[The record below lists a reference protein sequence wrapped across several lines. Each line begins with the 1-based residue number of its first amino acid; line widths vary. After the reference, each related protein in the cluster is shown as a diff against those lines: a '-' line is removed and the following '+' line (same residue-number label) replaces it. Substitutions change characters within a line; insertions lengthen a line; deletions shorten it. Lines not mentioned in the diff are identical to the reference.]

1 MGPLVTA
8 LIQIFSWFW
17 QWNKFENFVWQETI
31 TAENS
36 HWQDLENS
44 SKLVHL
50 YGTMHKR
57 FLTENR
63 NYIYVYPM
71 FGTDQR
77 TDMQLTDA

>member
-8 LIQIFSWFW
+8 LIQKYSPDSDSEM
-17 QWNKFENFVWQETI
+17 FENFVWQETI

-36 HWQDLENS
+36 HWQDLKNS

-57 FLTENR
+57 VLTENR
-63 NYIYVYPM
+63 NYICIPDVWNRPTH
-71 FGTDQR
+71 GHATNWCI
-77 TDMQLTDA
+77 